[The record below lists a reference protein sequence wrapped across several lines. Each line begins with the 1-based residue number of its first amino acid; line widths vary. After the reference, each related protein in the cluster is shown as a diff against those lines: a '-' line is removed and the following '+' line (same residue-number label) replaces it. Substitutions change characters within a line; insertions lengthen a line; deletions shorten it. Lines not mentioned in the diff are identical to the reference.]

1 MPLREGHKAP
11 DFDLE
16 NQDGHTVR
24 LSDLRGTRVVL
35 YFYPKAGT
43 PGCTIQACGI
53 RDNRQ
58 RYEEVGAIVLGVSPD
73 EPAKLREFADAND
86 LPFTLLAD
94 PDREVAEAYGVW
106 VEKSSYQRS
115 TFLIDAAGTITRI
128 FAKVSPK
135 THDEVVLEALG
146 ERAAA

>member
-1 MPLREGHKAP
+1 MPLSEGHTAP

-35 YFYPKAGT
+35 YFFPKAGT
-43 PGCTIQACGI
+43 PGCTVQACGI

-73 EPAKLREFADAND
+73 EPAKLREFADEHD

-94 PDREVAEAYGVW
+94 PEHEVAEAYGVW
-106 VEKSSYQRS
+106 VEKSSYRRS

-128 FAKVSPK
+128 FAKVSPR
-135 THDEVVLEALG
+135 THDELVLEALG